1 MKIYISDWVNIILV
15 CLMLY
20 LAIMMKLEIYFLH
33 KKIEEIK
40 NDISLIALE
49 KSNDK

>member
-1 MKIYISDWVNIILV
+1 MKIYISDWVNIFLV

-20 LAIMMKLEIYFLH
+20 LAIMMKLEIYFLN

-40 NDISLIALE
+40 NDISLIAVE
-49 KSNDK
+49 NTDE